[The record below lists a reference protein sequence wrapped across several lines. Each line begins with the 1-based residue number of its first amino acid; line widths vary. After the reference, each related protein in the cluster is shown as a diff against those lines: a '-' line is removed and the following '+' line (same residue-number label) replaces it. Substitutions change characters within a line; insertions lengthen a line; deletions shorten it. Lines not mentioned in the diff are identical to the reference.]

1 MNKVEGKVAI
11 VTGGTQGLGKAIA
24 INFAKGGARG
34 IVILGRNEDRG
45 NEVANSI
52 TKELGCKTLFI
63 KTELSN
69 VEDCRQAVATTKK
82 EFSQIDILV
91 NAAGITNRGN
101 IVETSEELFDKM
113 IGVNVKGPFFLTQ
126 DVVKIMIEQEI
137 KGSIVNIGSQ
147 AALTG
152 QPFLASYSL
161 SKGALA
167 TLTKN
172 TAFALLKNNIR
183 VNQLNIGWMASD
195 GEHQIQTKFHNAP
208 ENWLEEAS
216 KHQPFGRILGTD
228 EVAKAVAFLAS
239 EDSGMMTGSV
249 IDFDQSVVG
258 GYPFSPPMPAEK
270 IKI

>member
-45 NEVANSI
+45 NEVSNSI

-91 NAAGITNRGN
+91 NAAGITDRGN

-126 DVVKIMIEQEI
+126 DVVKIMIEKEI

-183 VNQLNIGWMASD
+183 VNAICPVFTVTPMFDPVAMDKMKSGISEKLKATVPMKRFADVMEQVNTMLWLCSD
-195 GEHQIQTKFHNAP
+195 
-208 ENWLEEAS
+208 EAS
-216 KHQPFGRILGTD
+216 FI
-228 EVAKAVAFLAS
+228 
-239 EDSGMMTGSV
+239 TGQAISV
-249 IDFDQSVVG
+249 DG
-258 GYPFSPPMPAEK
+258 GLTA
-270 IKI
+270 